1 MGELLRRAASS
12 YRPAEDDKVLEG
24 MIDQMNKTAAQA
36 GASIDRALAAVEASN
51 RRIAAMERKAAQRK
65 AA

>member
-1 MGELLRRAASS
+1 
-12 YRPAEDDKVLEG
+12 
-24 MIDQMNKTAAQA
+24 MIDQMNKTTAQA

-51 RRIAAMERKAAQRK
+51 RRIAAMERKAVQRK